1 VLSAAPAIAGAGRYL
16 PGFAVGALLM
26 GGVVTVLALTS
37 PPGLSRWRAGRG
49 R

>member
-16 PGFAVGALLM
+16 PAFAVGALLM